1 MIDVFKKAPPPK
13 RVDFDQTEDGLIVL
27 DARGNRYE
35 ARKDGVYKQEA
46 DSTRK
51 AVRLCDAIELVA
63 HTRNKESDD
72 WGLWIR
78 FKDLDGKEHDLILS
92 RKIFTQ
98 GRKVEEALASAG
110 LRIDYL
116 SGNSGKCPLAEFFNA
131 VPPESLRRALS
142 VDAGG
147 YASARL
153 DNFVFSNCTLALEGA
168 ELVRLTDPDAAAVLH
183 EKGTLEDWQQRV
195 STPAKY
201 SVRLMF
207 GLCASFAAPLL
218 EVVGVPSSVF
228 HFCGRSGCGKSSI
241 LKAAASIFGGEERV
255 LTWNATGNG
264 LEGLAQRYNHQ
275 PLILDEIGQA
285 KDSALSAIYDLCNG
299 VERARKTRDAKLRKV
314 TRWKLNVL
322 SSGEF
327 SLSEMKQQRA
337 RRGGEGTASG
347 ELVRLI
353 LIPADAGRG
362 LGVLDS
368 LPIPDANCPVGQSDD
383 SRAAEFVNAVSS
395 LEATGSAGRAYLMK
409 LMSDVAERGK
419 EEMKRRLRTEQETLE
434 EMLAKEKAP
443 ALKGAERRVL
453 ERFAVAALAGE
464 LAIDYGV
471 MGEAWK
477 PGDATVAVFE
487 CFKAWRE
494 SDESPEERKAKIV
507 SHILELSYS
516 CSVNFQKF
524 HFDKDTGDC
533 IKYDEPRQ
541 KTFGTVV
548 LGKSGDMSSLIL
560 TAYLPSQWEEVCK
573 VYGEGLSR
581 QEIYGELEREGVVIS
596 YNGRRNQYQLRRDLF
611 GFPKGKWLVVLI
623 PEPQGLSAAED
634 LLRRAKNA

>member
-1 MIDVFKKAPPPK
+1 
-13 RVDFDQTEDGLIVL
+13 
-27 DARGNRYE
+27 
-35 ARKDGVYKQEA
+35 
-46 DSTRK
+46 
-51 AVRLCDAIELVA
+51 
-63 HTRNKESDD
+63 
-72 WGLWIR
+72 
-78 FKDLDGKEHDLILS
+78 
-92 RKIFTQ
+92 
-98 GRKVEEALASAG
+98 
-110 LRIDYL
+110 
-116 SGNSGKCPLAEFFNA
+116 
-131 VPPESLRRALS
+131 
-142 VDAGG
+142 
-147 YASARL
+147 
-153 DNFVFSNCTLALEGA
+153 
-168 ELVRLTDPDAAAVLH
+168 
-183 EKGTLEDWQQRV
+183 
-195 STPAKY
+195 
-201 SVRLMF
+201 
-207 GLCASFAAPLL
+207 
-218 EVVGVPSSVF
+218 
-228 HFCGRSGCGKSSI
+228 
-241 LKAAASIFGGEERV
+241 
-255 LTWNATGNG
+255 
-264 LEGLAQRYNHQ
+264 
-275 PLILDEIGQA
+275 
-285 KDSALSAIYDLCNG
+285 
-299 VERARKTRDAKLRKV
+299 
-314 TRWKLNVL
+314 
-322 SSGEF
+322 
-327 SLSEMKQQRA
+327 MKQQRA

-477 PGDATVAVFE
+477 PGDATVAVLE

-507 SHILELSYS
+507 SHILELPYS

-560 TAYLPSQWEEVCK
+560 TTYLPSQWEEVCK

-596 YNGRRNQYQLRRDLF
+596 YKGRRNQYQLRRDLF